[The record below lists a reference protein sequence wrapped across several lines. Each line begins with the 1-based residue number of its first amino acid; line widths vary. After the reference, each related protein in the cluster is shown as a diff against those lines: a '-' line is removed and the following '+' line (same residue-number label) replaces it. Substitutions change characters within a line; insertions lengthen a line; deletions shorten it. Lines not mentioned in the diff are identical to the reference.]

1 MNAWL
6 LTWEGTSQKII
17 DENRIIGI
25 IGSRRA
31 DRFVAELVEFL
42 YARNSASASE
52 MAYMANRPK
61 QKHFP
66 AERTQI
72 INDVPHG
79 ERIICGHNPWI
90 YARKVKNLKISQ
102 EGDSEVVIWQEPDN
116 YCWKN
121 KEKMEIGVEKE
132 GSTRRVKRSNEHS
145 LSIEMEAFY
154 V

>member
-6 LTWEGTSQKII
+6 LTWEGTSQKIT

-25 IGSRRA
+25 IGSRRS
-31 DRFVAELVEFL
+31 DQFVAELVEFL
-42 YARNSASASE
+42 YARNSASVSE
-52 MAYMANRPK
+52 MARMANRPK
-61 QKHFP
+61 QKPFP

-79 ERIICGHNPWI
+79 ERIICGHNPCI

-102 EGDSEVVIWQEPDN
+102 EGDSEIVIWQEPDN
-116 YCWKN
+116 FYWKN
-121 KEKMEIGVEKE
+121 KEKMVIGVEKE

-145 LSIEMEAFY
+145 LSIEMEALY
-154 V
+154 A